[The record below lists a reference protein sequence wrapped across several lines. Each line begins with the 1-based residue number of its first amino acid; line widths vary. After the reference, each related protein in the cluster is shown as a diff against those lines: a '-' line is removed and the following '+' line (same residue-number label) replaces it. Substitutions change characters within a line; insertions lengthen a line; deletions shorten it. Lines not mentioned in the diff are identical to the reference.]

1 MQANQHFMTAESQN
15 LHLPLINNATPMVS
29 DILGKGSGQGTLKG
43 PKFIKQGQGVFA
55 LQQSNATATATA
67 TTKTKGPKQ
76 AQQTM
81 AVTKAKGKV
90 KRSSTYD

>member
-1 MQANQHFMTAESQN
+1 MQANQHYMTAESQN

-55 LQQSNATATATA
+55 LQQSNATAT
-67 TTKTKGPKQ
+67 TKTKGPKQ

-81 AVTKAKGKV
+81 AVTKTKGKV